1 MNENHWWHTLTFSHW
16 GSQAKSQVDLRV
28 WITRMSFH
36 TGYRVSYT
44 RRLHSVVIGPFTD
57 IKYEVKALEIVMLL
71 TVNVI

>member
-1 MNENHWWHTLTFSHW
+1 
-16 GSQAKSQVDLRV
+16 
-28 WITRMSFH
+28 MSFH

>member
-1 MNENHWWHTLTFSHW
+1 MAHFDVQALGFTSEIA
-16 GSQAKSQVDLRV
+16 GRSQCGYRDPL
-28 WITRMSFH
+28 SFH

-57 IKYEVKALEIVMLL
+57 IKYEVKALEIVLLL